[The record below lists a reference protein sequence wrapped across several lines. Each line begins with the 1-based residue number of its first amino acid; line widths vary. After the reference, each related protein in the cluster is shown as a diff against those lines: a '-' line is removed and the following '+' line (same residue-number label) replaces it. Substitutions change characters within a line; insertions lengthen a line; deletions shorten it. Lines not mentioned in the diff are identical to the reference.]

1 MFYVIKGRIM
11 VTVHQS
17 SVVLGTGSTFFVPQ
31 GEFYYF
37 FVFCTFYGLT
47 IQWVQKVFFRKCD
60 VCGEILVGLK
70 ADTSSARAEATGCEA
85 TRKWWPLFWGNK
97 PDFFACFSLSKTW
110 PKAETAQEKPLAPR
124 VILLTLLCMFYPKDV
139 WPSRQSPCL
148 IFCAEARF

>member
-1 MFYVIKGRIM
+1 M

-31 GEFYYF
+31 GEFYHF

-47 IQWVQKVFFRKCD
+47 IHWVQKVFFLKCD

-85 TRKWWPLFWGNK
+85 TRK
-97 PDFFACFSLSKTW
+97 
-110 PKAETAQEKPLAPR
+110 
-124 VILLTLLCMFYPKDV
+124 
-139 WPSRQSPCL
+139 
-148 IFCAEARF
+148 